1 MLDTQSVV
9 VCSTDPVLSRV
20 LARNLEKR
28 GFCVQQLDWELCY
41 APPPADFPAKPDLV
55 IADLDCEVVDRWG
68 AITRLDRYFP
78 SVPVV
83 ILDYDRPDA
92 GRLEAWRPYRFL
104 RKPLGLRDLLPLL
117 DELTAHGDVR

>member
-1 MLDTQSVV
+1 
-9 VCSTDPVLSRV
+9 VCSTDPVLSGV

-28 GFCVQQLDWELCY
+28 GFDVQQVNWEPCF
-41 APPPADFPAKPDLV
+41 APPPQGVPTSPDLV
-55 IADLDCEVVDRWG
+55 IVDLDCKVDGRWG
-68 AITRLDRYFP
+68 AVSNLERYFP

-104 RKPLGLRDLLPLL
+104 RKPVGVNDLLGLL
-117 DELTAHGDVR
+117 DELTRPCERC